1 MCHMQL
7 NFSCKRQLQ
16 NPKFLVV
23 RVSFVQLALGQ
34 IELMLGFVGVGIA
47 PNRAV
52 GALQQKVSLYTKQF
66 HQILN
71 EFISHSEFID
81 LMNGDQCIAPTF
93 CSSGA
98 IMACMWPLNFCQ
110 GLQIMEMLLWV
121 YNTMGRRFENGCV
134 CLYSRYGSIQ

>member
-66 HQILN
+66 H
-71 EFISHSEFID
+71 
-81 LMNGDQCIAPTF
+81 
-93 CSSGA
+93 
-98 IMACMWPLNFCQ
+98 
-110 GLQIMEMLLWV
+110 
-121 YNTMGRRFENGCV
+121 
-134 CLYSRYGSIQ
+134 